1 MADLDKIGGLPVSKD
16 LELCLA
22 VSYCVSWR
30 NSIDWATEYR
40 IKFRALTI
48 LLTEKR
54 TKPIFSYLDQTSSV
68 NKGYIIWP
76 SVDHSLHTKCVT
88 TRLASIAWPVCHR
101 SRYISQL
108 KHVEKPCTEIFLA
121 LLGWRQRFRLNSS
134 ALPIALYLY
143 MPTCGINEVF
153 RKIKLEREDWREKT
167 PLSQQT

>member
-16 LELCLA
+16 SELCLA

-68 NKGYIIWP
+68 NKGYIRWP
-76 SVDHSLHTKCVT
+76 SVEHSLHTKCVT
-88 TRLASIAWPVCHR
+88 TRLASIAW
-101 SRYISQL
+101 RYISQL

-143 MPTCGINEVF
+143 MPTCGINEVLL
-153 RKIKLEREDWREKT
+153 KN
-167 PLSQQT
+167 